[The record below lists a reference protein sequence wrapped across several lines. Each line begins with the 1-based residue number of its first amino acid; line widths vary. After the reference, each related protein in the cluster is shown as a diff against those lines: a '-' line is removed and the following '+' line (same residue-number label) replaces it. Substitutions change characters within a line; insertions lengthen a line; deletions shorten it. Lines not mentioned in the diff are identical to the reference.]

1 MKIYIDGSF
10 FSRDDARVS
19 VFDHGLLY
27 GDGIFEGIRIYHGEI
42 FRLEE
47 HIYRLFQSAAAIK
60 LDIPLS
66 FEELIAAVIETADL
80 NKKEDGY
87 IRLIVTRGVGDLGLN
102 PRLCLRPSI
111 IIIIDDI
118 QLYPEEFYRNGISI
132 ITSSIRR
139 IPPDSLDP
147 RIKSLNYLNNIL
159 AKTEALQA
167 GVPEAI
173 MLNHQGHVAECT
185 ADNIFIVRD
194 GEILTPDPIEGALDG
209 ITRQVVMEC
218 ALVNE
223 LPFYETP
230 LSQYDLYTADECFLT
245 GTGAELIPVTE
256 IDGRMIGDGKPG
268 QIFAELRETFLAEIL
283 PDDTI

>member
-10 FSRDDARVS
+10 FDREEAQIS

-27 GDGIFEGIRIYHGEI
+27 GDGIFEGIRIYHGEL

-47 HIYRLFQSAAAIK
+47 HVFRLYQSAAAIK
-60 LDIPLS
+60 LDVPLS
-66 FEELIAAVIETADL
+66 FEDMVTAVEDTVAI
-80 NKKEDGY
+80 NGKKEGY
-87 IRLIVTRGVGDLGLN
+87 VRLVVTRGVGDLGLN
-102 PRLCLRPSI
+102 PRLCLRATI
-111 IIIIDDI
+111 IIIVDDI
-118 QLYPEEFYRNGISI
+118 QLYPEEFYREGISI

-147 RIKSLNYLNNIL
+147 RIKSLNYLNNIM
-159 AKTEALQA
+159 AKSEALQA

-173 MLNHQGHVAECT
+173 MLNRQGHVAECT

-218 ALVNE
+218 ALLNE
-223 LPFYETP
+223 IPFYETA

-256 IDGRMIGDGKPG
+256 IDGRTVGDGKPG
-268 QIFAELRETFLAEIL
+268 RIFQELRETFQEQIL
-283 PDDTI
+283 PDDIV

>member
-1 MKIYIDGSF
+1 MKIYIDGNY
-10 FSRDDARVS
+10 FSREDARIS
-19 VFDHGLLY
+19 VYDHGLLY

-60 LDIPLS
+60 LEIPLS
-66 FEELIAAVIETADL
+66 FEELIAAVVETADL
-80 NKKEDGY
+80 NEKEDGY
-87 IRLIVTRGVGDLGLN
+87 IRLVVTRGVGDLGLN

-111 IIIIDDI
+111 IIIVDDI
-118 QLYPEEFYRNGISI
+118 QLYPEEFYRDGISI

-173 MLNHQGHVAECT
+173 MLNRQGHVAECT

-223 LPFYETP
+223 LLFYETP

-268 QIFAELRETFLAEIL
+268 QVFAELRETFIAEIL
-283 PDDTI
+283 PTDNI

>member
-80 NKKEDGY
+80 NKKKDGY